1 MSDPSAGEPSGVAGR
16 AGSESTPEA
25 GSGAGSGAA
34 SGPGSGAG
42 SGAGSAPTR
51 AASSD
56 LARVDIQDHDGVHV
70 AAITGEVD
78 ISNVDDVTRRLIAL
92 PNFAAGLV
100 VDLRLVTYMDST
112 GISMLHDLAGRLRE
126 RSQELI
132 VVCPPGSPPRRVLEL
147 TGLIARTTV
156 VDDLAPAVQTL
167 RHVAQDLPSS

>member
-1 MSDPSAGEPSGVAGR
+1 MSDPSAGEPPAVAGR

-25 GSGAGSGAA
+25 GSGGGA
-34 SGPGSGAG
+34 PN
-42 SGAGSAPTR
+42 R

-92 PNFAAGLV
+92 PNFAPGLV

-126 RSQELI
+126 RSQKLI

-167 RHVAQDLPSS
+167 RHVAQDLPPS

>member
-1 MSDPSAGEPSGVAGR
+1 MSDPSAGEPPAVAGR
-16 AGSESTPEA
+16 EPTSGVRSERTP
-25 GSGAGSGAA
+25 AA
-34 SGPGSGAG
+34 A
-42 SGAGSAPTR
+42 
-51 AASSD
+51 SD

-70 AAITGEVD
+70 AAITGEID

-92 PNFAAGLV
+92 PNFAPGLV

-112 GISMLHDLAGRLRE
+112 GISMLHDLAGRMRE
-126 RSQELI
+126 RSQKLI

-167 RHVAQDLPSS
+167 RDAAQDLPPS

>member
-1 MSDPSAGEPSGVAGR
+1 MSDPAAGEPPAVAGR
-16 AGSESTPEA
+16 AGSGSSPEA
-25 GSGAGSGAA
+25 GSGAGT
-34 SGPGSGAG
+34 PN
-42 SGAGSAPTR
+42 R

-92 PNFAAGLV
+92 PNFAPGLV

-126 RSQELI
+126 RSQKLI

-167 RHVAQDLPSS
+167 RHVAQDLPPS

>member
-1 MSDPSAGEPSGVAGR
+1 MSDSSPA
-16 AGSESTPEA
+16 AGSEEPPAVA
-25 GSGAGSGAA
+25 GGEPAGAGAA
-34 SGPGSGAG
+34 DG
-42 SGAGSAPTR
+42 GSASAP
-51 AASSD
+51 AASD

-78 ISNVDDVTRRLIAL
+78 ISNVDDVTRRLIGL
-92 PNFAAGLV
+92 PNFAPGLV

-126 RSQELI
+126 RSQKLI

-147 TGLIARTTV
+147 TGLITRTTV

-167 RHVAQDLPSS
+167 RHVAQDLPPS